1 VNLHYA
7 RNEACPDVHLLL
19 MVDETPDP
27 KKPRTRSQ
35 PPVPLALATF
45 VAAVAGFMVVVAAV
59 FAIARFVQGVR

>member
-1 VNLHYA
+1 VNLHDA
-7 RNEACPDVHLLL
+7 RNDACQDALLLL

-45 VAAVAGFMVVVAAV
+45 FAAVAGFMVVVAAV
-59 FAIARFVQGVR
+59 FAIARFVQGAR